1 MLMAQGSEAAQRL
14 VQMLA
19 EHEEEEEEV
28 GHGLAT
34 MEQRAAAAAPC
45 RVPLT
50 AGRTTVLESVSEHV
64 ASGGDRGAS
73 CSLCCD
79 SSGIQRYA
87 DCVLIGVLG
96 GARERERERERE
108 GGKEGGREMVRFKCV
123 CACVPSRG
131 VSVRLNAVN
140 CCIRSAD
147 ERRG

>member
-108 GGKEGGREMVRFKCV
+108 GRKEGGREGGREEGGRWSGSN
-123 CACVPSRG
+123 ACVHVYPHEG
-131 VSVRLNAVN
+131 CL
-140 CCIRSAD
+140 C
-147 ERRG
+147 G